1 MKEVW
6 SGIIIA
12 IVAAVGSA
20 LLTWSNVQTHE
31 YRLDKVEAT
40 FETHLKNHDD
50 QNKEIRQTLMEI
62 KEAIGRLNGR
72 DISK

>member
-6 SGIIIA
+6 SA
-12 IVAAVGSA
+12 IVGLAVGA
-20 LLTWSNVQTHE
+20 VGAAIITWSMVQTHE
-31 YRLDKVEAT
+31 YRLDKVEST

-72 DISK
+72 EK

>member
-6 SGIIIA
+6 SGIILA
-12 IVAAVGSA
+12 LVAAIGSA
-20 LLTWSNVQTHE
+20 LLTWSTVQTHE

-40 FETHLKNHDD
+40 FDSHLKAHDD

-62 KEAIGRLNGR
+62 KEAIGRLTGR
-72 DISK
+72 EK

>member
-6 SGIIIA
+6 SGIVIA

-20 LLTWSNVQTHE
+20 LITWSTVQTHE

-40 FETHLKNHDD
+40 FEGHLKAHDE
-50 QNKEIRQTLMEI
+50 QNKEIRQNLMEI
-62 KEAIGRLNGR
+62 KEAIGRLTGR
-72 DISK
+72 DK